1 MPPPTLL
8 LDCTDLWQAHGR
20 GSQAPRQSDTPR
32 NMEPHLASPWAAQ
45 AASRGLNG
53 QAGEELGVQRAHESA
68 PLPQTRWEAAGDW
81 RTGLHST
88 QPGRKEGGGTDITGR
103 WKPYGQKYLYFI
115 TSVNAV
121 CTQYTRH
128 VQYWKW
134 AHAEWVPSLKLA
146 LMNGLTF
153 SSAHSQQTINPWL
166 PDCFNQT
173 VPFHYNPC
181 WNLIC

>member
-1 MPPPTLL
+1 MATAIKSYSHLTQSICPVSTEISAVLIQPVGHASTMPPPTLL

-81 RTGLHST
+81 RTGLHGT
-88 QPGRKEGGGTDITGR
+88 RPGRKEGGGTDITGR
-103 WKPYGQKYLYFI
+103 RKPMDKNTFI
-115 TSVNAV
+115 
-121 CTQYTRH
+121 
-128 VQYWKW
+128 
-134 AHAEWVPSLKLA
+134 
-146 LMNGLTF
+146 
-153 SSAHSQQTINPWL
+153 
-166 PDCFNQT
+166 
-173 VPFHYNPC
+173 
-181 WNLIC
+181 